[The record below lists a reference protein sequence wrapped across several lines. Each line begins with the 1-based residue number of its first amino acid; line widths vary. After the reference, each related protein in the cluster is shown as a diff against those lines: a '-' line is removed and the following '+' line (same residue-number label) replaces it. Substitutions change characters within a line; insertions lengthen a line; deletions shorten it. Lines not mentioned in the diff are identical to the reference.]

1 MDNIIITISR
11 GYGSNGVAIGK
22 LAAKLL
28 GINYYD
34 DASLKELASPWLRR
48 AMDDLENLPP
58 EDAAV
63 ADEDVFR
70 MQIGQIREL
79 ADKQHCVFVGR
90 CADYI
95 LRNYP
100 HVLNVFITADL
111 ADRKRRILERMDD
124 LTEDKAE
131 DMLEKTDKRRAGYYN
146 YYTGKTWGA
155 AASYHVCINS
165 SVLGIDGTVDYLCGL
180 FEKSGK
186 GEMERQK
193 KVER

>member
-63 ADEDVFR
+63 AEEDVFR

-79 ADKQHCVFVGR
+79 ADKESFVIMGR
-90 CADYI
+90 AADYF
-95 LRNYP
+95 LRDIPNIIRISI
-100 HVLNVFITADL
+100 HSDFEECVSTVAERDGSTRAEAEAKIRGIDSARADFYMRHTGSVWN
-111 ADRKRRILERMDD
+111 DPMSFD
-124 LTEDKAE
+124 LT
-131 DMLEKTDKRRAGYYN
+131 L
-146 YYTGKTWGA
+146 
-155 AASYHVCINS
+155 NS
-165 SVLGIDGTVDYLCGL
+165 SSIGSVSCAELIVRYVDIWRGHH
-180 FEKSGK
+180 G
-186 GEMERQK
+186 M
-193 KVER
+193 